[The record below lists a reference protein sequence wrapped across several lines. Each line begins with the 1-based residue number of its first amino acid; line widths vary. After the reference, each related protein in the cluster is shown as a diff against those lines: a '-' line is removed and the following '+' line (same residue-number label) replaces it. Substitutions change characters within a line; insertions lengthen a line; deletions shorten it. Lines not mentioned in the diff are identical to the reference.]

1 MHLSF
6 LTALYYIAFILLGL
20 VLGYHLGFN
29 LFLLLC
35 SLFGITD
42 PTHWINVVFAAGFG
56 ITLAAIC
63 LVIAFMLHGLK
74 NVLYRICDAMAEFF
88 TNLIAALCNKN

>member
-1 MHLSF
+1 MYLSF

-35 SLFGITD
+35 SLFSITD
-42 PTHWINVVFAAGFG
+42 PPYWLNVFFAAGFA
-56 ITLAAIC
+56 IILAIIYF
-63 LVIAFMLHGLK
+63 VIAVLLHGLK
-74 NVLYRICDAMAEFF
+74 NVLYKICDAMAEFL
-88 TNLIAALCNKN
+88 TNIIAVLYKKN